1 LVKEPTFSELK
12 TPPEKRGLLFIIF
25 CGSMIFLLAS
35 NHSQVEAWATELWKK
50 DAWMSALDEVS
61 KLKFDGSGDWIWLAV
76 TQEWDQDILL
86 RSQDQK
92 IEKQ

>member
-1 LVKEPTFSELK
+1 
-12 TPPEKRGLLFIIF
+12 
-25 CGSMIFLLAS
+25 MIFLLAS

-61 KLKFDGSGDWIWLAV
+61 KLKFDGSGDWSRLAV

-86 RSQDQK
+86 RSKDQK
-92 IEKQ
+92 IETQTMEYEYMGISLHISISISKS